1 MFRALIAGQ
10 LEGTQQ
16 VNTGANVLCFL
27 HRFFVICACGLRPL
41 RAYNSRACPTFVDR
55 AKHTRSLIIDTLRV
69 DRHTGRHDHDTTAP
83 AIVCPTLNNVRP
95 QCVRA
100 SPPSGGFFYLLPD
113 IRRLQVLPLPVRTYR
128 PICRPTRGRRP
139 RKKKALP
146 LCVQKKKPPRF
157 GRVAVV
163 FYLYPS
169 PMAVGAFF
177 FAPFGV
183 ALFFYYRR
191 RAPAHR
197 SARHGGRACGRVPAR
212 FARAPPLRRVL
223 GAVSSTLASVGNVCE
238 FIILLLL
245 LLLFST

>member
-1 MFRALIAGQ
+1 M
-10 LEGTQQ
+10 
-16 VNTGANVLCFL
+16 
-27 HRFFVICACGLRPL
+27 CGLRPL
-41 RAYNSRACPTFVDR
+41 RACNSRAYPTIGDR
-55 AKHTRSLIIDTLRV
+55 AQHARPPTIDTSRV
-69 DRHTGRHDHDTTAP
+69 SRHTGRHDHDTTAP
-83 AIVCPTLNNVRP
+83 AIVWPTPNNVRP
-95 QCVRA
+95 QCLRA

-113 IRRLQVLPLPVRTYR
+113 FRRLLVFPLPVRTQR
-128 PICRPTRGRRP
+128 PIFRPTRGRRP

-191 RAPAHR
+191 WPPAH
-197 SARHGGRACGRVPAR
+197 SPARHGGRGCARVSAR
-212 FARAPPLRRVL
+212 FARAPPLRRVF

-245 LLLFST
+245 LLLLST

>member
-183 ALFFYYRR
+183 ALFFYFRR
-191 RAPAHR
+191 RAPAPQSPR
-197 SARHGGRACGRVPAR
+197 PGGRGH
-212 FARAPPLRRVL
+212 
-223 GAVSSTLASVGNVCE
+223 GA
-238 FIILLLL
+238 
-245 LLLFST
+245 